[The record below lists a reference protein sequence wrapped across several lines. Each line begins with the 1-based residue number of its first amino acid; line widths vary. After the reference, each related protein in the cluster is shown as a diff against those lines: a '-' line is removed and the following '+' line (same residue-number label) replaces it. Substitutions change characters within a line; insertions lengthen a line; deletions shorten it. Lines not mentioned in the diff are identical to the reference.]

1 MAMLNKHIANINR
14 LLKDIK
20 SDVMA
25 DFIQADQRDLVI
37 TTNKVAVILDLN
49 TIESY
54 IKNVDIVNS
63 KRVISPRLP
72 KYKLYLKILDISY
85 FIKDTNL
92 PITSETVKKILQ
104 TIHIFNDIILASCL
118 SKYNIVVI

>member
-25 DFIQADQRDLVI
+25 DFIQVNQRDLVI
-37 TTNKVAVILDLN
+37 TTNKVVAIIDLN

-72 KYKLYLKILDISY
+72 QSKLYLKILDISY

-92 PITSETVKKILQ
+92 SIISETIKKILQ
-104 TIHIFNDIILASCL
+104 TTYIFNDIILASCP
-118 SKYNIVVI
+118 SKSDIVVI